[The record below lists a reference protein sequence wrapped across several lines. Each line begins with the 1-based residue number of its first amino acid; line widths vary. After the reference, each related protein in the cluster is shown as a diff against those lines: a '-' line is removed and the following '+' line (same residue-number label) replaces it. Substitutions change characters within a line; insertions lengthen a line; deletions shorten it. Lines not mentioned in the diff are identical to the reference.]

1 MWKLFIFDVLGEIDG
16 IKELKQMK
24 YPKVLQ
30 ILALATAITVA
41 APSIVIPAQ
50 ASETMETPEEYAGRT
65 GYVLPAG
72 YHYVLDGQ
80 YIILD
85 ESGNP
90 VLEADAPALPV
101 EPEAPALPEESE
113 APVEPGEQTPSGPE
127 TSVNPD
133 APSEPG
139 ASEDPGISN
148 KPGNSTDIGTG
159 DKDTEDESGVSG
171 NKPNIGDGEQTG
183 GAGEAEGKPDKG
195 DAGQSGSTEES
206 GDKSDKDD
214 TTEQPDGSGESVD
227 KPGKDDTGQSDGSG
241 ESVDKPGKDD
251 TEQSDGSGESI
262 DKPDKDDTEQSDGSE
277 DSGDQSD
284 NNNADCPDENQED
297 QETEAPEESEI
308 SMEGE
313 TPEMEEMPEE
323 SIEEE
328 VQEETSDMEEPASI
342 ELAPG
347 FEGVE
352 EEPFYLTSAQF
363 RAIHDRIQ
371 YNVDVP
377 IDGIPSFI
385 TQEMI
390 VGALKAQDETGYP
403 ASVTIAQIIQESGY
417 GKYGPG
423 GEDGK
428 GLSYLAFEYCNLFGI
443 KGKGTAGSVSMKTSE
458 MEADGS
464 TYSTY
469 AGFRSY
475 HTYTECIEDRSKLL
489 KEVYSDLTEDVT
501 DANTFAMKIGR
512 RWATDLNYGKHLINT
527 MRRYDLYRLD
537 EMTLGEFSELIG
549 EFANPCPGSS
559 ITSLFGRRNAPIA
572 GASTYHKGLDLG
584 TGAYN
589 IPTYAAKEGTVIF
602 AGEAGACGN
611 LITIDHGDGLVTKYM
626 HHAEIYVKEGD
637 KVEKGQQIG
646 LSGTTGNSTGNH
658 LHFQVEEDGRAVDPL
673 KYLQA
678 SVGEAEK
685 AKEAYVRK
693 QAKAV
698 EEMREARLQ
707 QVKEMLEAKKIMK
720 KN

>member
-1 MWKLFIFDVLGEIDG
+1 
-16 IKELKQMK
+16 MK

-41 APSIVIPAQ
+41 APGIVIPAQ

-65 GYVLPAG
+65 GYILPAG
-72 YHYVLDGQ
+72 YHYVMDGQ
-80 YIILD
+80 YVVLD
-85 ESGNP
+85 ENGNP
-90 VLEADAPALPV
+90 VLEADAVPEAPTEAPAEPAPTLPV
-101 EPEAPALPEESE
+101 ESEGPAKPEEE
-113 APVEPGEQTPSGPE
+113 TPGTSAGSG
-127 TSVNPD
+127 
-133 APSEPG
+133 AG
-139 ASEDPGISN
+139 
-148 KPGNSTDIGTG
+148 
-159 DKDTEDESGVSG
+159 
-171 NKPNIGDGEQTG
+171 GEQTG
-183 GAGEAEGKPDKG
+183 GAGTAG
-195 DAGQSGSTEES
+195 DE
-206 GDKSDKDD
+206 SDKDD
-214 TTEQPDGSGESVD
+214 TGQPGGAGGSAEQ
-227 KPGKDDTGQSDGSG
+227 PGKDDAGQPGGTGGSA
-241 ESVDKPGKDD
+241 
-251 TEQSDGSGESI
+251 
-262 DKPDKDDTEQSDGSE
+262 DKPDKDDAGQPGSTGGSADNSDKDDAGQSGGAGGSAEQPGKDDAGQLDSSEEPDNNDVNHTGEDGDGGSE
-277 DSGDQSD
+277 GEETDAPKEPDISAEPGVSG
-284 NNNADCPDENQED
+284 PE
-297 QETEAPEESEI
+297 ETPEESE
-308 SMEGE
+308 
-313 TPEMEEMPEE
+313 TEEMPEE
-323 SIEEE
+323 SIAEEAQEE
-328 VQEETSDMEEPASI
+328 VQEDIPAMEEAEAV

-363 RAIHDRIQ
+363 RAIHERIQ

-443 KGKGTAGSVSMKTSE
+443 KGQGTAGSVSMKTSE

-489 KEVYSDLTEDVT
+489 KEVYADLTENVT
-501 DANTFAMKIGR
+501 DANTFAMKVGR
-512 RWATDLNYGKHLINT
+512 RWATDLNYGKHLITT

-537 EMTLGEFSELIG
+537 DMTLGEFSEMMG

-559 ITSLFGRRNAPIA
+559 ITSLFGKRNAPIA

-646 LSGTTGNSTGNH
+646 LSGTTGHSTGNH
-658 LHFQVEEDGRAVDPL
+658 LHFQVEEEGKAVDPL

-678 SVGEAEK
+678 GVEEAEK
-685 AKEAYVRK
+685 AKEAYTARVAEAVNEAREFRTLLIKQQVRK
-693 QAKAV
+693 K
-698 EEMREARLQ
+698 L
-707 QVKEMLEAKKIMK
+707 K
-720 KN
+720 

>member
-1 MWKLFIFDVLGEIDG
+1 
-16 IKELKQMK
+16 MK

-30 ILALATAITVA
+30 ILALTTAITVA
-41 APSIVIPAQ
+41 APGIVIPAR

-65 GYVLPAG
+65 GYILPAG
-72 YHYVLDGQ
+72 YHYMLDGQ
-80 YIILD
+80 YVVLD
-85 ESGNP
+85 ENGNP
-90 VLEADAPALPV
+90 VLEADAV
-101 EPEAPALPEESE
+101 PEAPAEPEVPALPAEPEGTVKPEEETPGTS
-113 APVEPGEQTPSGPE
+113 VESGAGGEQL
-127 TSVNPD
+127 
-133 APSEPG
+133 
-139 ASEDPGISN
+139 
-148 KPGNSTDIGTG
+148 
-159 DKDTEDESGVSG
+159 
-171 NKPNIGDGEQTG
+171 
-183 GAGEAEGKPDKG
+183 G
-195 DAGQSGSTEES
+195 DAGTS

-214 TTEQPDGSGESVD
+214 TDQPD
-227 KPGKDDTGQSDGSG
+227 KDNTGQPGGAGGSA
-241 ESVDKPGKDD
+241 
-251 TEQSDGSGESI
+251 
-262 DKPDKDDTEQSDGSE
+262 DKPDKDDAGQPDSSGEPDNNDANHTGEYGDGSLE
-277 DSGDQSD
+277 G
-284 NNNADCPDENQED
+284 E
-297 QETEAPEESEI
+297 ETEAPKEPDISAEPGVPGPEETPEESET
-308 SMEGE
+308 EG
-313 TPEMEEMPEE
+313 MPEE
-323 SIEEE
+323 PAAEE
-328 VQEETSDMEEPASI
+328 VQEEIQEEIPDVEESETV

-352 EEPFYLTSAQF
+352 EEPFYVTSAQF
-363 RAIHDRIQ
+363 RAIHERIQ

-443 KGKGTAGSVSMKTSE
+443 KGQGTAGSVSMKTSE
-458 MEADGS
+458 MEPDGS

-489 KEVYSDLTEDVT
+489 KEVYGDLTENVT
-501 DANTFAMKIGR
+501 DANTFAMKVGR
-512 RWATDLNYGKHLINT
+512 RWATDLNYGKHLITT

-537 EMTLGEFSELIG
+537 DMTLGEFSEMMG

-559 ITSLFGRRNAPIA
+559 ITSLFGKRNAPIA

-589 IPTYAAKEGTVIF
+589 IPTYAAKEGTVVF

-611 LITIDHGDGLVTKYM
+611 LITIDHGNGLVTKYM
-626 HHAEIYVKEGD
+626 HHEEIYVKEGD

-646 LSGTTGNSTGNH
+646 VSGTTGNSTGNH
-658 LHFQVEEDGRAVDPL
+658 LHFQVEEEGRAVDPL

-678 SVGEAEK
+678 GVEEAEK
-685 AKEAYVRK
+685 AKEAYTERAAEAVNEAKESRTLLIKQQVRK
-693 QAKAV
+693 K
-698 EEMREARLQ
+698 L
-707 QVKEMLEAKKIMK
+707 K
-720 KN
+720 

>member
-1 MWKLFIFDVLGEIDG
+1 
-16 IKELKQMK
+16 MK

-41 APSIVIPAQ
+41 APGIVIPAQ

-65 GYVLPAG
+65 GYILPAG

-80 YIILD
+80 YVILD

-90 VLEADAPALPV
+90 VLEADAPELPV
-101 EPEAPALPEESE
+101 EPEAPVLPEESG
-113 APVEPGEQTPSGPE
+113 APVEPAEQAPSDTEDPAGPD
-127 TSVNPD
+127 SVTK
-133 APSEPG
+133 PSEPG
-139 ASEDPGISN
+139 ASEQPGTVS
-148 KPGNSTDIGTG
+148 KPGDSAGSGVGTG
-159 DKDTEDESGVSG
+159 TQDTAEESGVA
-171 NKPNIGDGEQTG
+171 G
-183 GAGEAEGKPDKG
+183 G
-195 DAGQSGSTEES
+195 TEEQP
-206 GDKSDKDD
+206 DKDD
-214 TTEQPDGSGESVD
+214 AGLAGDSEGAVEQ
-227 KPGKDDTGQSDGSG
+227 PGKDDAGQPNGSEEPGEYGDGSLEG
-241 ESVDKPGKDD
+241 G
-251 TEQSDGSGESI
+251 
-262 DKPDKDDTEQSDGSE
+262 
-277 DSGDQSD
+277 
-284 NNNADCPDENQED
+284 
-297 QETEAPEESEI
+297 ETEEPKEPDISAEPGVPGPEETPEESET
-308 SMEGE
+308 EG
-313 TPEMEEMPEE
+313 MPEE
-323 SIEEE
+323 PAAEEI
-328 VQEETSDMEEPASI
+328 QEEIPDVEESETV

-352 EEPFYLTSAQF
+352 EEPFYVTSAQF
-363 RAIHDRIQ
+363 RAIHERIQ

-443 KGKGTAGSVSMKTSE
+443 KGQGTAGSVSMKTSE
-458 MEADGS
+458 MEPDGS

-489 KEVYSDLTEDVT
+489 KEVYGDLTENVT
-501 DANTFAMKIGR
+501 DANTFAMKVGR
-512 RWATDLNYGKHLINT
+512 RWATDLNYGKHLITT

-537 EMTLGEFSELIG
+537 DMTLGEFSEMMG

-559 ITSLFGRRNAPIA
+559 ITSLFGKRNAPIA

-589 IPTYAAKEGTVIF
+589 IPTYAAKEGTVVF

-611 LITIDHGDGLVTKYM
+611 LITIDHGNGLVTKYM
-626 HHAEIYVKEGD
+626 HHEEIYVKEGD

-658 LHFQVEEDGRAVDPL
+658 LHFQVEEEGRAVDPL

-678 SVGEAEK
+678 GVEEAEK
-685 AKEAYVRK
+685 AKEAYTERAAEAVNEAKESRTLLIKQQVRK
-693 QAKAV
+693 K
-698 EEMREARLQ
+698 L
-707 QVKEMLEAKKIMK
+707 K
-720 KN
+720 